1 VIDIFKWFGDI
12 KIREKFLLIITVLV
26 LLTIG
31 FEIQSRRL
39 PYSAY
44 DEQLYEKTLQILSTY
59 SNHMESEFNKMEAI
73 TYLIIGDPFVQDH
86 LATLRGESVGS
97 KGWVEAR
104 VRLYDIIENHS
115 LNNPFFQSLK
125 LLTRDVDIGASN
137 AVFAVSAEQKA
148 AWMERAAA
156 AGGGMLLLDDGA
168 GLVLIREIR
177 QIRQLELST
186 LGVIAVKIDFSA
198 LNETC
203 GQSFEKAGLALDV
216 DIYRDGALLYASHPE
231 KPALSFERDGWRVE
245 NDMFAVGY
253 TSQKLGLAFVV
264 SVSYDG
270 VYKSIRAADRLS
282 LLLTALAI
290 AVAALLSAL
299 LVNSIAKGLTLLV
312 VRMDG
317 FRDGA
322 ALRDES
328 TLRNGAAQDERLFA
342 RYSSRK
348 DEIGRL
354 HWHFGRMSVDYQAL
368 MEKHYES
375 QLLLKESQFRHLQQ
389 QIQPHFLFNA
399 LSSISWIAYAN
410 KIDEAARIAESLGR
424 ILRATIGRSEKIV
437 TVRSEL
443 DMLEDY
449 IFIQKARYGDRL
461 VVDID
466 VDDEILGAPIPP
478 MTLQPLVENAIIH
491 GLEEILEPC
500 AIRLAG
506 RAAGGRAELVVANSG
521 PPIDTEILEKVGSG
535 AVKAKGMGIG
545 LNNIN
550 ARIKLAFSEEYGLE
564 FRNGG
569 GFASVIVKIP
579 KGPEEGAARERSA

>member
-1 VIDIFKWFGDI
+1 VIAIFKWFGDI
-12 KIREKFLLIITVLV
+12 KIRDKFMLIITVLV
-26 LLTIG
+26 LLIIG

-86 LATLRGESVGS
+86 LIALRNEAVGS

-125 LLTRDVDIGASN
+125 LLTCDVDIGSSN
-137 AVFAVSAEQKA
+137 TVFAVSAEQKA
-148 AWMERAAA
+148 AWMEKAAA

-186 LGVIAVKIDFSA
+186 LGVIAVKIDFAA
-198 LNETC
+198 LNDSC
-203 GQSFEKAGLALDV
+203 GKSFEKAGLALDV
-216 DIYRDGALLYASHPE
+216 DIYRDGGLLYASHPE
-231 KPALSFERDGWRVE
+231 KPALSYGRDGGRVE
-245 NDMFAVGY
+245 NDKFVVDY
-253 TSQKLGLAFVV
+253 TSQKLGLTFVV

-270 VYKSIRAADRLS
+270 IYKSIRAADRLS
-282 LLLTALAI
+282 LLLTALVI
-290 AVAALLSAL
+290 AVAAILSAL
-299 LVNSIAKGLTLLV
+299 LVNSIARGLTLLV

-317 FRDGA
+317 FRDGISQ
-322 ALRDES
+322 DES
-328 TLRNGAAQDERLFA
+328 RFA

-354 HWHFGRMSVDYQAL
+354 HWHFGKMSVDYQTL

-424 ILRATIGRSEKIV
+424 ILRATIEKNEKIV
-437 TVRSEL
+437 TVKNEL
-443 DMLEDY
+443 DMLDDY
-449 IFIQKARYGDRL
+449 IFIQKARYGDKL
-461 VVDID
+461 AVD
-466 VDDEILGAPIPP
+466 VDVDSEILGAPIPP

-500 AIRLAG
+500 AIRLTG
-506 RAAGGRAELVVANSG
+506 RAAGGRAELVIANSG
-521 PPIDTEILEKVGSG
+521 PPIDTEILEKVSSG

-569 GFASVIVKIP
+569 GFACVIVKIP
-579 KGPEEGAARERSA
+579 LRVAHCE